1 MNVLFLNPPSE
12 DNKRVPERVFGC
24 TYGLYPIPNIFIL
37 TFASILRDVGN
48 HVEVIDAPI
57 IGMDTTSFYKY
68 LSGKLNCCFILYS
81 VNLSAELDIS
91 TAKKIRNQN
100 PAEPIIFC
108 GPAPT
113 YQPEK
118 FIFGDRIF
126 VARGEP
132 DWTLRELIRY
142 LSGDSKISLKEIKG
156 ISYLSNGKIIDN
168 PMRDLITELDAL
180 PFPARDL
187 IIQKRYYNPKLKE
200 RPFTVMLTSR
210 GCPYRCSFCVP
221 CSLTFARKIEYQR
234 YNGLERIPPVA
245 FLSSEKV
252 IVEFEL
258 LKKEGYKVVSIID
271 DEFLLKPQRVKEI
284 CQGIRKL
291 GLKWG
296 CLARADHL
304 NNEELIQLMAVA
316 GCQYVDIGVESF
328 NQKIL
333 DDLKKQLNV
342 SAIPRAV
349 KLLKKYKIEPK
360 LNILISAS
368 PLETQQT
375 IKETINRAFSLKP
388 GLVMFNICAPFPGTE
403 LYNRVMENNWFVQKD
418 YYPADVQKESII
430 QYPHLKKE
438 EIEKIV
444 HEANRTFFLQ
454 PYFII
459 SHLKM
464 VLNLKNLFTS
474 IRSLF
479 KKL

>member
-1 MNVLFLNPPSE
+1 
-12 DNKRVPERVFGC
+12 
-24 TYGLYPIPNIFIL
+24 
-37 TFASILRDVGN
+37 
-48 HVEVIDAPI
+48 
-57 IGMDTTSFYKY
+57 
-68 LSGKLNCCFILYS
+68 
-81 VNLSAELDIS
+81 
-91 TAKKIRNQN
+91 
-100 PAEPIIFC
+100 
-108 GPAPT
+108 
-113 YQPEK
+113 
-118 FIFGDRIF
+118 
-126 VARGEP
+126 
-132 DWTLRELIRY
+132 
-142 LSGDSKISLKEIKG
+142 
-156 ISYLSNGKIIDN
+156 
-168 PMRDLITELDAL
+168 
-180 PFPARDL
+180 
-187 IIQKRYYNPKLKE
+187 
-200 RPFTVMLTSR
+200 
-210 GCPYRCSFCVP
+210 
-221 CSLTFARKIEYQR
+221 
-234 YNGLERIPPVA
+234 
-245 FLSSEKV
+245 
-252 IVEFEL
+252 
-258 LKKEGYKVVSIID
+258 
-271 DEFLLKPQRVKEI
+271 
-284 CQGIRKL
+284 
-291 GLKWG
+291 
-296 CLARADHL
+296 
-304 NNEELIQLMAVA
+304 
-316 GCQYVDIGVESF
+316 
-328 NQKIL
+328 
-333 DDLKKQLNV
+333 LKKQLNV